1 MKNFVGLIEKTYSH
15 LIDYGSEDKKEKSTK
30 FGNCK
35 NCLKATQLDNKTN
48 HLEKSKTDIDSFFC
62 YKRKHKAFIKN
73 NKWIL
78 QTQQRFKI
86 ERHNVFTE
94 EVNRIALT
102 SNNGKT
108 MQSIDSIETY
118 TYWTTKNI

>member
-48 HLEKSKTDIDSFFC
+48 HLEKVKLTQIVSFVT
-62 YKRKHKAFIKN
+62 KENIKP
-73 NKWIL
+73 
-78 QTQQRFKI
+78 
-86 ERHNVFTE
+86 
-94 EVNRIALT
+94 
-102 SNNGKT
+102 S
-108 MQSIDSIETY
+108 
-118 TYWTTKNI
+118 